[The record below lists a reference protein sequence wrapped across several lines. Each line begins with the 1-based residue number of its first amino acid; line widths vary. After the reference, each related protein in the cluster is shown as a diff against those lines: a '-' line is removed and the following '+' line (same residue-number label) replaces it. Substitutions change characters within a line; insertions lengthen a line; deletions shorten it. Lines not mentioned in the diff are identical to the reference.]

1 MKRESTIQGF
11 PTRVALLILVVFV
24 QLLVFSCAT
33 AQKKEQAIVYSQ
45 KEEFRTNLGKI
56 GILSASFKPG
66 MEFRKPM
73 TKGAA
78 ALRGVGKWGLFPI
91 KMAFE
96 HPFLDG
102 AYTLIIISP
111 VAAVVGGIVGAVE
124 GESSAKIKRSD
135 DALKGYLATLNFQ
148 EIMRERFLSTARE
161 HTQYPFVTLEVQ
173 GPKTLDEEV
182 TYDSLLY
189 RDIDTV
195 LEIRVRSCDLSG
207 TRRAVHPYLYLHMV
221 VGTRFIRIRDGKVL
235 YSPNFT
241 YESFDLN
248 QFSGWAA
255 NNAQLFKEEVD
266 RGFQFLAKRIM
277 GAVYMIQRPPDPQPT
292 EDLQN

>member
-1 MKRESTIQGF
+1 M
-11 PTRVALLILVVFV
+11 LLFV

-33 AQKKEQAIVYSQ
+33 AQKQEQAIVYPQ
-45 KEEFRTNLGKI
+45 KEEFRMNLGKI

-111 VAAVVGGIVGAVE
+111 VAAVVGGIVGAVK
-124 GESSAKIKRSD
+124 GESSANIKKSD

-148 EIMRERFLSTARE
+148 EIMRERFLSIARE

-195 LEIRVRSCDLSG
+195 LEIGVRRCDLSG

-235 YSPNFT
+235 YSRDFT
-241 YESFDLN
+241 YDSIDNRPFFD
-248 QFSGWAA
+248 WAA
-255 NNAQLFKEEVD
+255 NNTQPLKEEVD
-266 RGFQFLAKRIM
+266 HAFQFLANKILE
-277 GAVYMIQRPPDPQPT
+277 AVLTLQEPLNSQPS
-292 EDLQN
+292 DVIRNK